1 MTVSQNKPTEA
12 ELIASLK
19 SQQQSYEDALR
30 RNTRIEGGNLTAE
43 DRNEYA
49 RLIVVVKG
57 QMATILG
64 GMSW

>member
-1 MTVSQNKPTEA
+1 MMISQSKPTEA

-30 RNTRIEGGNLTAE
+30 RNTRIEGGELTAN
-43 DRNEYA
+43 DRCEYA